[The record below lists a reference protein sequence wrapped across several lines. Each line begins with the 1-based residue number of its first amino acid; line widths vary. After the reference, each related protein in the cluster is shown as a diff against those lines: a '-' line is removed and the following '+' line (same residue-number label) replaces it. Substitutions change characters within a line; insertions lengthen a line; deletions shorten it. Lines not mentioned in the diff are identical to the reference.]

1 MPWSPAPRPRP
12 TKCDDDD
19 DDVIDEYDR
28 VDPKLF
34 LAGAAVGV
42 AAAPMAAAP
51 VVGPPPGSAPVS
63 PFAPESVARPVT
75 PAVAMDIAA
84 PVSAQVA
91 VDETIE
97 APALVVEGVDLDPTP
112 LDRRVGRASRLFWLW
127 FAVNSSVISLAVGA
141 TLFSFGMSLRQ
152 TIVGILAGVAL
163 AFLPLGL
170 GTLAGKWSGQ
180 PIMVVSR
187 ASFGLVGNVV
197 PAILAVLTRA
207 FWGGVMLWLLALSI
221 SSWLVD
227 MGWDLGLGRTV
238 WALIGLVVGFVIVT
252 IAAYFGYAL
261 IMRIQLVLSS
271 ATGILVVAIIALT
284 AGHLDFHT
292 ALMVR
297 DGSWVLAL
305 GAAVVVF
312 SFVGLAW
319 VHSSSDLARYQNP
332 RSSGAASMLWATF
345 GATLPA
351 FLIIAWGAILAA
363 SSPTLGKELASAP
376 LKTIAEL
383 LPNWFPVPLLLAAG
397 LGLLS
402 SAIITIYSGGF
413 ALQSVGLRLGR
424 APATLVAAGLVL
436 VVAVLL
442 LLTGTDTRGVVR
454 DIATTLAVPVAAW
467 AGIFCA
473 EMMIRNRRFHAP
485 SLLIRGGVYPDVRW
499 INLIAFLVITVI
511 GLGFTTADVTG
522 LTWEGYGLHL
532 LGISAQDPVAMSDL
546 GVLLALVLGL
556 VVPLVSAIRT
566 IRAQEE
572 TRAGSSEA
580 GS

>member
-1 MPWSPAPRPRP
+1 M
-12 TKCDDDD
+12 
-19 DDVIDEYDR
+19 
-28 VDPKLF
+28 
-34 LAGAAVGV
+34 
-42 AAAPMAAAP
+42 
-51 VVGPPPGSAPVS
+51 PGSRCLDLLASLVTLYGVRLAATPAGRRSRTALTTGSSVS

-75 PAVAMDIAA
+75 PAVALDIAA
-84 PVSAQVA
+84 PVAAPMA
-91 VDETIE
+91 VDEPAE
-97 APALVVEGVDLDPTP
+97 APALVVEGGDLDPTP
-112 LDRRVGRASRLFWLW
+112 LDRRVGRASRMFWLW

-163 AFLPLGL
+163 SFLPLGL

-187 ASFGLVGNVV
+187 ASFGLVGNIV

-207 FWGGVMLWLLALSI
+207 FWGGVMLWLLAISI
-221 SSWLVD
+221 ASWLVD

-238 WALIGLVVGFVIVT
+238 WALIGLVGGFVIVT

-261 IMRIQLVLSS
+261 IVRIQLVLSV

-332 RSSGAASMLWATF
+332 RGSGAASMLWATF

-363 SSPTLGKELASAP
+363 SSPTLGKGLASAP

-383 LPNWFPVPLLLAAG
+383 LPNWFPVPLLLAAV

-424 APATLVAAGLVL
+424 APATLIAAGLVL
-436 VVAVLL
+436 VMGVLL
-442 LLTGTDTRGVVR
+442 LLMGTDARGVTR
-454 DIATTLAVPVAAW
+454 DIATTIAVPVAAW

-499 INLIAFLVITVI
+499 INLIALVVITVI

-522 LTWEGYGLHL
+522 LTWEGYALHL
-532 LGISAQDPVAMSDL
+532 LDEGDENHPQQGELVGRGEDL
-546 GVLLALVLGL
+546 RELH
-556 VVPLVSAIRT
+556 
-566 IRAQEE
+566 
-572 TRAGSSEA
+572 AGSFGA